1 MISKQADYFIVTAFP
16 DILHLY
22 CGKITIDRV
31 VYGFQIDTKSLL
43 SKVFFHARLDR
54 NFDIVKRV

>member
-31 VYGFQIDTKSLL
+31 VYGFQLTPNHCSAKCSFMPDWTGILT
-43 SKVFFHARLDR
+43 
-54 NFDIVKRV
+54 